1 MTESDVKNKDKAKRF
16 WDSVSKRFGKP
27 NQTTNS
33 PALLSVKQHSDKYF
47 KSTDT
52 ILDFGCGTGDITLEI
67 ARKTLKVYG
76 IDYSEGMINAA
87 IQKKEERNC
96 KNVDFLKTDLFDIS
110 FQNNSFDVVTAFN
123 VLHYISDKKRN
134 YNKVYELLKPQGL
147 FISSTACL
155 GERYSLVRF
164 LMSILTTIGVVP
176 KMIFYKT
183 AELEN
188 EIEKAGFS
196 IVAKFDIAKLPER
209 FIVAKKD

>member
-1 MTESDVKNKDKAKRF
+1 MTAKDTKQKDKAEKF
-16 WDSVSKRFGKP
+16 WDSVSKRFGNP
-27 NQTTNS
+27 NQTSNS

-47 KSTDT
+47 TSTNT
-52 ILDFGCGTGDITLEI
+52 VLDFGCGAGDITLEI

-76 IDYSEGMINAA
+76 IDYSQGMIDAA
-87 IQKKEERNC
+87 IQKSKEKNT

-123 VLHYISDKKRN
+123 VLHYLTDKKRN
-134 YNKVYELLKPQGL
+134 YNRIYELLKPQGL
-147 FISSTACL
+147 FLSSTACL

-164 LMSILTTIGVVP
+164 LMSILTNIGIVP

-183 AELEN
+183 SELES

-196 IVAKFDIAKLPER
+196 IIETFNITKLPER

>member
-1 MTESDVKNKDKAKRF
+1 MIENDTQKKDKAKKF
-16 WDSVSKRFGKP
+16 WDTVSKRFGKP
-27 NQTTNS
+27 NQTINS
-33 PALLSVKQHSDKYF
+33 PALLAVKQFSDNYF

-76 IDYSEGMINAA
+76 IDYSEGMIDAA
-87 IQKKEERNC
+87 IQKTKGQNS
-96 KNVDFLKTDLFDIS
+96 KNVDFLNTDLFDIN

-134 YNKVYELLKPQGL
+134 YHKVYELLKPQGL

-155 GERYSLVRF
+155 GERYSFIRF
-164 LMSILTTIGVVP
+164 LMSILTSIGVVP

-183 AELEN
+183 SGLEN
-188 EIEKAGFS
+188 EIKKAGFS
-196 IVAKFDIAKLPER
+196 IIETFDIAKLPER

>member
-1 MTESDVKNKDKAKRF
+1 MTEKDTKKKDNAKKF

-67 ARKTLKVYG
+67 AGKTRKVTG
-76 IDYSEGMINAA
+76 IDYSDGMIDAA
-87 IQKKEERNC
+87 IQKAKEQNSG
-96 KNVDFLKTDLFDIS
+96 NVDFLKTDLFDIN
-110 FQNNSFDVVTAFN
+110 FLDHSFDVVTAFN

-134 YNKVYELLKPQGL
+134 YSKVYELLKPQGL

-155 GERYSLVRF
+155 GERYSLLRF
-164 LMSILTTIGVVP
+164 LMAILTTIGVVP
-176 KMIFYKT
+176 KMISYKKSD
-183 AELEN
+183 LEN

-196 IVAKFDIAKLPER
+196 IVAAFDIAKLPER